1 MTELL
6 SLRAPASLLART
18 NLTLGVSSMLIAVI
32 STIAL
37 YAFVIDPIAE
47 RSADDEAALLVLSA
61 QTWVE
66 LPPAAR
72 PYFELELAQ
81 NHDLIISSALQQLPI
96 YEGLQTQI
104 VLLQQQRLGI
114 DMVLL
119 EGDDLIWVEVP
130 MAEYR
135 LQIGVPPDRRD
146 TQPLYVAIIIVGLGA
161 AIVFFTSLFVVQR
174 VNRPLVKIAKQAER
188 FRGLETIEPLAET
201 GPREL
206 VSLARNFNTMASEIS
221 VLLANRTTLMAGIS
235 HDLRTPL
242 TRMRLALA
250 LLPET
255 IDAELIRRFEHN
267 LETMD
272 ELIGDALR
280 FAKGTSEKDQ
290 EFELVAFV
298 EDILSTFEQN
308 VALKIRVSRDHR
320 VILAPNAFSRVLTNL
335 IANGIKHGGQVF
347 LTVRANSVVVSDD
360 GPGIPEDQRGQ
371 IFQPFFRLDR
381 SRSAATGGS
390 GLGLA
395 IVDQLCQA
403 HGWTI
408 DVGDAATSMNQ
419 NASNTQAVTQLTGAQ
434 FTLSFAAND

>member
-1 MTELL
+1 MSKGLR
-6 SLRAPASLLART
+6 LRAPASLLGRT
-18 NLTLGVSSMLIAVI
+18 NLTLGVSGMLISVI

-37 YAFVIDPIAE
+37 YVFVIDPIAE

-81 NHDLIISSALQQLPI
+81 NHDLIISAARQELPV
-96 YEGLQTQI
+96 YEGSLDAML
-104 VLLQQQRLGI
+104 LLQQKLQQRLATE
-114 DMVLL
+114 VLL
-119 EGDDLIWVEVP
+119 LDGDELVWAEVP
-130 MAEYR
+130 MAGYS
-135 LQIGVPPDRRD
+135 LQIGVAPDRRD
-146 TQPLYVAIIIVGLGA
+146 TQPLYVAIIIVSLGA

-174 VNRPLVKIAKQAER
+174 VTRPLVKVAKQAER
-188 FRGLETIEPLAET
+188 FRGLENIEPLAET

-221 VLLANRTTLMAGIS
+221 MLLANRTTLMAGIS

-250 LLPET
+250 LLPDD
-255 IDAELIRRFEHN
+255 IDKQLVRRFENN
-267 LETMD
+267 LESMD
-272 ELIGDALR
+272 ELIRDALR
-280 FAKGTSEKDQ
+280 FAKGAGEKSQ
-290 EFELVAFV
+290 EFELVTIV
-298 EDILSTFEQN
+298 EDTLGIFEQD
-308 VALKIRVSRDHR
+308 VELRVKVTRSYR

-335 IANGIKHGGQVF
+335 VANGFKHGGQVIV
-347 LTVRANSVVVSDD
+347 TVTATELVVMDN
-360 GPGIPEDQRGQ
+360 GPGIPPEHRSQ

-381 SRSAATGGS
+381 SRNATTGGS

-395 IVDQLCQA
+395 IVDQLCQT

-408 DVGDAATSMNQ
+408 TVGESP
-419 NASNTQAVTQLTGAQ
+419 LGGAK
-434 FTLSFAAND
+434 FTLVFDSKERSG

>member
-1 MTELL
+1 MSKGLR
-6 SLRAPASLLART
+6 LRAPASLLGRT
-18 NLTLGVSSMLIAVI
+18 NLTLGVSGMLIAVI

-37 YAFVIDPIAE
+37 YVFVIDPIAD

-81 NHDLIISSALQQLPI
+81 NHDLIISAARQELPV
-96 YEGLQTQI
+96 YEGSLDAML
-104 VLLQQQRLGI
+104 LLQQKLQQRLATEV
-114 DMVLL
+114 VLL
-119 EGDDLIWVEVP
+119 DGDELVWAEVP
-130 MAEYR
+130 MAGYS
-135 LQIGVPPDRRD
+135 LQIGVAPDRRD
-146 TQPLYVAIIIVGLGA
+146 TQPLYVAIIIVSLGA

-174 VNRPLVKIAKQAER
+174 VTRPLVKVAKQAER
-188 FRGLETIEPLAET
+188 FRGLENIEPLAET

-221 VLLANRTTLMAGIS
+221 MLLANRTTLMAGIS

-250 LLPET
+250 LLPDD
-255 IDAELIRRFEHN
+255 IDKQLVRRFENN
-267 LETMD
+267 LESMD
-272 ELIGDALR
+272 ELIRDALR
-280 FAKGTSEKDQ
+280 FAKGAGEKSQ
-290 EFELVAFV
+290 EFELVTIV
-298 EDILSTFEQN
+298 EDTLGIFEQDVELRVN
-308 VALKIRVSRDHR
+308 VTRSYR

-335 IANGIKHGGQVF
+335 VANGFKHGGQVIV
-347 LTVRANSVVVSDD
+347 TVTATELVVMDN
-360 GPGIPEDQRGQ
+360 GPGIPPEHRSQ

-381 SRSAATGGS
+381 SRNATTGGS

-395 IVDQLCQA
+395 IVDQLCQT

-408 DVGDAATSMNQ
+408 TVGESP
-419 NASNTQAVTQLTGAQ
+419 LGGAK
-434 FTLSFAAND
+434 FTLVFDSKESSD

>member
-1 MTELL
+1 MSKGLR
-6 SLRAPASLLART
+6 LRAPASLLGRT
-18 NLTLGVSSMLIAVI
+18 NLTLGVSGMLIAVI

-81 NHDLIISSALQQLPI
+81 NHDLIISAARQELPV
-96 YEGLQTQI
+96 YEGSLDAML
-104 VLLQQQRLGI
+104 LLQQKLQQRLATEV
-114 DMVLL
+114 VLL
-119 EGDDLIWVEVP
+119 DGDELVWAEVP
-130 MAEYR
+130 MAGYS
-135 LQIGVPPDRRD
+135 LQIGVAPDRRD
-146 TQPLYVAIIIVGLGA
+146 TQPLYVAIIIVSLGA

-174 VNRPLVKIAKQAER
+174 VTRPLVKVAKQAER
-188 FRGLETIEPLAET
+188 FRGLENIEPLAET

-250 LLPET
+250 LLPDD
-255 IDAELIRRFEHN
+255 IDKQLVRRFENN
-267 LETMD
+267 LESMD
-272 ELIGDALR
+272 ELIRDALR
-280 FAKGTSEKDQ
+280 FAKGAGEKSQ
-290 EFELVAFV
+290 EFELVTIV
-298 EDILSTFEQN
+298 EDTLGIFEQDVELRVN
-308 VALKIRVSRDHR
+308 VTRSYR

-335 IANGIKHGGQVF
+335 VANGFKHGGQVIV
-347 LTVRANSVVVSDD
+347 TVTATELVVMDN
-360 GPGIPEDQRGQ
+360 GPGIPPEHRSQ

-381 SRSAATGGS
+381 SRNATTGGS

-395 IVDQLCQA
+395 IVDQLCQT

-408 DVGDAATSMNQ
+408 TVGESP
-419 NASNTQAVTQLTGAQ
+419 LGGAK
-434 FTLSFAAND
+434 FTLVFDSKERSD

>member
-1 MTELL
+1 MSKGLR
-6 SLRAPASLLART
+6 LRAPASLLGRT
-18 NLTLGVSSMLIAVI
+18 NLTLGVSGMLIAVI

-37 YAFVIDPIAE
+37 YVFVIDPIAE

-81 NHDLIISSALQQLPI
+81 NHDLIISAARQELPV
-96 YEGLQTQI
+96 YEGSLDAML
-104 VLLQQQRLGI
+104 LLQQKLQQRLATEV
-114 DMVLL
+114 VLL
-119 EGDDLIWVEVP
+119 DGDELVWAEVP
-130 MAEYR
+130 MAGYS
-135 LQIGVPPDRRD
+135 LQIGVAPDRRD
-146 TQPLYVAIIIVGLGA
+146 TQPLYVAIIIVSLGA

-174 VNRPLVKIAKQAER
+174 VTRPLVKVAKQAER
-188 FRGLETIEPLAET
+188 FRGLENIEPLAET

-250 LLPET
+250 LLPDD
-255 IDAELIRRFEHN
+255 IDKQLVRRFENN
-267 LETMD
+267 LESMD
-272 ELIGDALR
+272 ELIRDALR
-280 FAKGTSEKDQ
+280 FAKGAGEKSQ
-290 EFELVAFV
+290 EFELVTIV
-298 EDILSTFEQN
+298 EDTLGIFEQDVELRVN
-308 VALKIRVSRDHR
+308 VTRSYR

-335 IANGIKHGGQVF
+335 VANGFKHGGQVIV
-347 LTVRANSVVVSDD
+347 TVTATELVVMDN
-360 GPGIPEDQRGQ
+360 GPGIPPEHRSQ

-381 SRSAATGGS
+381 SRNATTGGS

-395 IVDQLCQA
+395 IVDQLCQT

-408 DVGDAATSMNQ
+408 TVGESP
-419 NASNTQAVTQLTGAQ
+419 LGGAK
-434 FTLSFAAND
+434 FTLVFDSKESSD

>member
-1 MTELL
+1 MSKGLR
-6 SLRAPASLLART
+6 LRAPASLLGRT
-18 NLTLGVSSMLIAVI
+18 NLTLGVSGMLIAVI

-81 NHDLIISSALQQLPI
+81 NHDLIISAARQELPV
-96 YEGLQTQI
+96 YEGSLDAML
-104 VLLQQQRLGI
+104 LLQQKLQQRLATEV
-114 DMVLL
+114 VLL
-119 EGDDLIWVEVP
+119 DGDELVWAEVP
-130 MAEYR
+130 MAGYS
-135 LQIGVPPDRRD
+135 LQIGVAPDRRD
-146 TQPLYVAIIIVGLGA
+146 TQPLYVAIIIVSLGA

-174 VNRPLVKIAKQAER
+174 VTRPLVKVAKQAER
-188 FRGLETIEPLAET
+188 FRGLENIEPLAET

-221 VLLANRTTLMAGIS
+221 MLLANRTTLMAGIS

-250 LLPET
+250 LLPDD
-255 IDAELIRRFEHN
+255 IDKQLVRRFENN
-267 LETMD
+267 LESMD
-272 ELIGDALR
+272 ELIRDALR
-280 FAKGTSEKDQ
+280 FAKGAGEKSQ
-290 EFELVAFV
+290 EFELVTIV
-298 EDILSTFEQN
+298 EDTLGIFEQDVELRVN
-308 VALKIRVSRDHR
+308 VTRSYR

-335 IANGIKHGGQVF
+335 VANGFKHGGQVIV
-347 LTVRANSVVVSDD
+347 TVTATELVVMDN
-360 GPGIPEDQRGQ
+360 GPGIPPEHRSQ

-381 SRSAATGGS
+381 SRNATTGGS

-395 IVDQLCQA
+395 IVDQLCQT

-408 DVGDAATSMNQ
+408 TVGESP
-419 NASNTQAVTQLTGAQ
+419 LGGAK
-434 FTLSFAAND
+434 FTLVFDSKESSD

>member
-1 MTELL
+1 MSKGLR
-6 SLRAPASLLART
+6 LRAPASLLGRT
-18 NLTLGVSSMLIAVI
+18 NLTLGVSGMLIAVI

-37 YAFVIDPIAE
+37 YVFVIDPIAE

-81 NHDLIISSALQQLPI
+81 NHDLIISAARQELPV
-96 YEGLQTQI
+96 YEGSLDAML
-104 VLLQQQRLGI
+104 LLQQKLQQRLATEV
-114 DMVLL
+114 VLL
-119 EGDDLIWVEVP
+119 DGDELVWAEVP
-130 MAEYR
+130 MAGYS
-135 LQIGVPPDRRD
+135 LQIGVAPDRRD
-146 TQPLYVAIIIVGLGA
+146 TQPLYVAIIIVSLGA

-174 VNRPLVKIAKQAER
+174 VTRPLVKVAKQAER
-188 FRGLETIEPLAET
+188 FRGLENIEPLAET

-221 VLLANRTTLMAGIS
+221 MLLANRTTLMAGIS

-250 LLPET
+250 LWPDD
-255 IDAELIRRFEHN
+255 IDKQLVRRFENN
-267 LETMD
+267 LESMD
-272 ELIGDALR
+272 ELIRDALR
-280 FAKGTSEKDQ
+280 FAKGAGEKSQ
-290 EFELVAFV
+290 EFELVTIV
-298 EDILSTFEQN
+298 EDTLGIFEQDVELRVN
-308 VALKIRVSRDHR
+308 VTRSYR

-335 IANGIKHGGQVF
+335 VANGFKHGGQVIV
-347 LTVRANSVVVSDD
+347 TVTATELVVMDN
-360 GPGIPEDQRGQ
+360 GPGIPPEHRSQ

-381 SRSAATGGS
+381 SRNATTGGS

-395 IVDQLCQA
+395 IVDQLCQT

-408 DVGDAATSMNQ
+408 TVGESP
-419 NASNTQAVTQLTGAQ
+419 LGGAK
-434 FTLSFAAND
+434 FTLVFDSKERSD

>member
-1 MTELL
+1 MTKLL
-6 SLRAPASLLART
+6 PLRAPASLLGRT

-81 NHDLIISSALQQLPI
+81 NHDLIISSALQQLPA
-96 YEGLQTQI
+96 YEGAQTPI
-104 VLLQQQRLGI
+104 ALLQQKLQNRLGI
-114 DMVLL
+114 EVVLL

-135 LQIGVPPDRRD
+135 LQIGVAPDRRD

-174 VNRPLVKIAKQAER
+174 VTRPLVKVATQAER
-188 FRGLETIEPLAET
+188 FRGVENIEPLAET

-206 VSLARNFNTMASEIS
+206 VSLARNFNTMASDIS
-221 VLLANRTTLMAGIS
+221 VLLENRTTLMAGIS

-255 IDAELIRRFEHN
+255 VDQALIRRFEHN
-267 LETMD
+267 LESMD
-272 ELIGDALR
+272 ELIRDALR

-298 EDILSTFEQN
+298 EDILSTFEQD
-308 VALKIRVSRDHR
+308 VGLTAEVSRDHR
-320 VILAPNAFSRVLTNL
+320 VVLAPNAFSRVLTNL
-335 IANGIKHGGQVF
+335 ISNGIKHGGEVR
-347 LTVRANSVVVSDD
+347 LIVRATAVMIIDN
-360 GPGIPEDQRGQ
+360 GPGIPEQQRSQ
-371 IFQPFFRLDR
+371 IFQPFFRLDG
-381 SRSAATGGS
+381 SRSAVTGGS

-395 IVDQLCQA
+395 IVDQLCQT
-403 HGWTI
+403 HGWVI
-408 DVGDAATSMNQ
+408 EVANATQ
-419 NASNTQAVTQLTGAQ
+419 NAASPGAK
-434 FTLSFAAND
+434 FTLSFVANSSA

>member
-1 MTELL
+1 MTRLL
-6 SLRAPASLLART
+6 PLRAPASLLGRT

-81 NHDLIISSALQQLPI
+81 NHDLIISSALQQLPA
-96 YEGLQTQI
+96 YEGAQTPI
-104 VLLQQQRLGI
+104 ALLQQKLQNRLGI
-114 DMVLL
+114 RVVLL

-135 LQIGVPPDRRD
+135 LQIGVAPDRRD

-174 VNRPLVKIAKQAER
+174 VTRPLVKVATQAER
-188 FRGLETIEPLAET
+188 FRGVENIEPLAET

-206 VSLARNFNTMASEIS
+206 VSLARNFNTMASDIS
-221 VLLANRTTLMAGIS
+221 VLLENRTTLMAGIS

-255 IDAELIRRFEHN
+255 VDQALIRRFEHN
-267 LETMD
+267 LESMD
-272 ELIGDALR
+272 ELIRDALR

-298 EDILSTFEQN
+298 EDILSTFEQD
-308 VALKIRVSRDHR
+308 VGLTAEVSPDHR
-320 VILAPNAFSRVLTNL
+320 VVLAPNAFSRVLTNL
-335 IANGIKHGGQVF
+335 ISNGIKHGGEVR
-347 LTVRANSVVVSDD
+347 LIVRATTVMIIDN
-360 GPGIPEDQRGQ
+360 GPGIPEQQRSQ
-371 IFQPFFRLDR
+371 IFQPFFRLDG
-381 SRSAATGGS
+381 SRSAVTGGS

-395 IVDQLCQA
+395 IVDQLCQT
-403 HGWTI
+403 HGWVIEVANATQK
-408 DVGDAATSMNQ
+408 AASP
-419 NASNTQAVTQLTGAQ
+419 GAK
-434 FTLSFAAND
+434 FTLSFVANSSA

>member
-1 MTELL
+1 MSKGLR
-6 SLRAPASLLART
+6 LRAPASLLGRT
-18 NLTLGVSSMLIAVI
+18 NLTLGVSGMLIAVI

-37 YAFVIDPIAE
+37 YVFVIDPIAE

-81 NHDLIISSALQQLPI
+81 NHDLIISAARQELPV
-96 YEGLQTQI
+96 YEGSLDAML
-104 VLLQQQRLGI
+104 LLQQKLQQRLATEV
-114 DMVLL
+114 VLL
-119 EGDDLIWVEVP
+119 DGDELVWAEVP
-130 MAEYR
+130 MAGYS
-135 LQIGVPPDRRD
+135 LQIGVAPDRRD
-146 TQPLYVAIIIVGLGA
+146 TQPLYVAIIIVSLGA

-174 VNRPLVKIAKQAER
+174 VTRPLVKVAKQAER
-188 FRGLETIEPLAET
+188 FRGLENIEPLAET

-250 LLPET
+250 LLPDD
-255 IDAELIRRFEHN
+255 IDKQLVRRFENN
-267 LETMD
+267 LESMD
-272 ELIGDALR
+272 ELIRDALR
-280 FAKGTSEKDQ
+280 FAKGAGEKSQ
-290 EFELVAFV
+290 EFELVTIV
-298 EDILSTFEQN
+298 EDTLGIFEQDVELRVN
-308 VALKIRVSRDHR
+308 VTRSYR

-335 IANGIKHGGQVF
+335 VANGFKHGGQVIV
-347 LTVRANSVVVSDD
+347 TVTATELVVMDN
-360 GPGIPEDQRGQ
+360 GPGIPPEHRSQ

-381 SRSAATGGS
+381 SRNATTGGS

-395 IVDQLCQA
+395 IVDQLCQT

-408 DVGDAATSMNQ
+408 TVGESP
-419 NASNTQAVTQLTGAQ
+419 LGGAK
-434 FTLSFAAND
+434 FTLVFDSKERSD